1 MNIVAVMNYKGGV
14 GKTTTTANLGA
25 ALALKGKRVLL
36 LDVDP
41 QASLTFSFC
50 DPADWEKDLASKYT
64 IKQWFD
70 RLAKGEASSLETLC
84 LRLSKVDE
92 KLKKGGR
99 LNLIASHLGLIN
111 VDLELAGQLTG
122 GTMAAMRASYLKTHT
137 RLRSSLKEL
146 EANYD
151 FVLIDCP
158 PNFNIVTKNAIIA
171 SDSILIPARPD
182 YLSTLGI
189 EYLQRSVNELV
200 KDYNEMAS
208 GSDEHKL
215 IAPRMLGVVFTM
227 VQYHA
232 GGPITAQLTF
242 MDQVR
247 RSENPIPTFKT
258 YVRLNNTKFGESGQD
273 GLPLVLSADSEPL
286 GKTIIAELNQLA
298 DEFLNT
304 VGKQGG

>member
-70 RLAKGEASSLETLC
+70 KLAKGEVSSLEPLC
-84 LRLSKVDE
+84 LRLPKVDE
-92 KLKKGGR
+92 KIKKGGR

-122 GTMAAMRASYLKTHT
+122 GTMAAMRASYLKTHS
-137 RLRSSLKEL
+137 RLRSSLKDL

-189 EYLQRSVNELV
+189 DYLQRSVNDLV
-200 KDYNEMAS
+200 KDYNEMAH
-208 GSDEHKL
+208 GSEEHKP

-227 VQYHA
+227 VQYH
-232 GGPITAQLTF
+232 GGVPIAAQLQF
-242 MDQVR
+242 MDQVCQ
-247 RSENPIPTFKT
+247 IPKMTTFKT
-258 YVRLNNTKFGESGQD
+258 RVRLNNTKFGESGQD

-286 GKTIIAELNQLA
+286 GKTIIAELHQLA
-298 DEFLNT
+298 DEFLNA
-304 VGKQGG
+304 VAKQGG